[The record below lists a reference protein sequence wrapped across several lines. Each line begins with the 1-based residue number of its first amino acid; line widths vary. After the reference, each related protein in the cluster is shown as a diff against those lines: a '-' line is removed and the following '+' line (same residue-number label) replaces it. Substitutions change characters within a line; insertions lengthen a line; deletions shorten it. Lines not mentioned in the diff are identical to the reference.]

1 MLDKEPVM
9 GKTVLAFFVDQ
20 LIGLVLVFTVIG
32 SNALAHPGAGI
43 DVDRQGQTYFVDTG
57 VNTSLGV
64 WKIDTQGRLSRHPG
78 PHYHFMAIDHQGR
91 LVGSQLPSGVEA
103 VGTNPTLILSGGF
116 PVAVGSDDALYY
128 PQPVDQD
135 HVQIM
140 RLVASKSPMV
150 FATLP
155 IAREVAPDGK
165 QINAQWIHGLASGP
179 ENSLYYSEQRAV
191 RRIGPDGVVSLVAGE
206 IKVPDCVRPLGAN
219 DERLGP
225 SLRGLDVKPDG
236 TIFVAASACSVVL
249 RITPKGVAD
258 VILRASDS
266 WSPTDVAVSGDDLY
280 VLEYLLT
287 DSHQREDWLPR
298 VRKIS
303 RDGSVTVVATV
314 TKELRRTTESA
325 VTPVP

>member
-1 MLDKEPVM
+1 M
-9 GKTVLAFFVDQ
+9 GKTVLAFFPAQVVR
-20 LIGLVLVFTVIG
+20 LVLVITVIG
-32 SNALAHPGAGI
+32 SNASAHPGAGI
-43 DVDRQGQTYFVDTG
+43 VVDRQGQIYFVDTG
-57 VNTSLGV
+57 VNTNLGV
-64 WKIDTQGRLSRHPG
+64 WKIDTQGRLTRHPG

-91 LVGSQLPSGVEA
+91 LAGAQLPSGVEA

-116 PVAVGSDDALYY
+116 PVTVGSDGALYY
-128 PQPVDQD
+128 PQPGDQD

-140 RLVASKSPMV
+140 RLVASKSPTV
-150 FATLP
+150 LATLP
-155 IAREVAPDGK
+155 IATEVAPDGK

-206 IKVPDCVRPLGAN
+206 VKVPDCVRPLGAN
-219 DERLGP
+219 DERFGP

-236 TIFVAASACSVVL
+236 TVVVAASACSAVL
-249 RITPKGVAD
+249 GITPKGAAKV
-258 VILRASDS
+258 VLPASDS
-266 WSPTDVAVSGDDLY
+266 WSPTGIAVSGDDLY

-303 RDGSVTVVATV
+303 RDGNVTVVATV

-325 VTPVP
+325 GTRVP